1 MNTLNLRLLNKELKS
16 GNISHSYLFHGENM
30 KHLFEL
36 ALNFA
41 ANINCKKG
49 GCLDCS
55 TCKNTLKAKYPNLY
69 VLEPMGNVITVE
81 EISELNYLMSISS
94 INNEFKIAVI
104 KEADLMS
111 DITFNKMLK
120 ILEDPPDEK
129 CIFLLLVEDVNT
141 IMQTVKSRCQ
151 IYNWFFKG
159 KSSEKFD
166 EKLSG
171 IEDELKDL
179 LKKLISDR
187 SNISSALNFSG
198 SVNGY
203 IPKIGE
209 EIIKKQKK
217 EIEKIKKSGL
227 DEDETGRIIKKIE
240 ADNKR
245 EISKLTSLI
254 IKHVF
259 DIITICL
266 EDIIA
271 VMAGSK
277 KEALH
282 YADNYNIINESFR
295 GEGINKYLEL
305 LNTIREN
312 KIYANQ
318 GINYE
323 IALDRVMLGLVRP

>member
-1 MNTLNLRLLNKELKS
+1 
-16 GNISHSYLFHGENM
+16 M

-41 ANINCKKG
+41 ANVNCKQG
-49 GCLDCS
+49 GCLDCK

-69 VLEPMGNVITVE
+69 VLEPLGNVITVE
-81 EISELNYLMSISS
+81 EITELNYLMSISS
-94 INNEFKIAVI
+94 INNEFKIAII

-111 DITFNKMLK
+111 DITSNKMLK

-129 CIFLLLVEDVNT
+129 CIFILLAEDINNIIQT
-141 IMQTVKSRCQ
+141 IKSRCQ
-151 IYNWFFKG
+151 VYNWIFKS
-159 KSSEKFD
+159 KSLEHFD
-166 EKLSG
+166 EKFND
-171 IEDELKDL
+171 IENELKEL
-179 LKKLISDR
+179 LIKLISDR
-187 SNISSALNFSG
+187 KNITAALNFSG
-198 SVNGY
+198 HINNY

-217 EIEKIKKSGL
+217 ETERIKKSGL
-227 DEDETGRIIKKIE
+227 DEDEIDRIIKKIE
-240 ADNKR
+240 ANNKR
-245 EISKLTSLI
+245 EISKLTGLI

-259 DIITICL
+259 DIIAYCL

-277 KEALH
+277 RETLH
-282 YADNYNIINESFR
+282 YTDNYNIISKSFYGESMD
-295 GEGINKYLEL
+295 KYLEL
-305 LNTIREN
+305 LDIIRGN

-323 IALDRVMLGLVRP
+323 IALDRVILGLVQL